1 MKAMTYQRYGGP
13 EVVQPRDLPRPTPAK
28 DEVLVRVSAA
38 GITTADWRL
47 RASAFPG
54 GLWLAGRLMT
64 GLVRPRKPVLGG
76 DFAGVVEAAGEGV
89 TRFKPGDRVFGFSG
103 FGAHAEY
110 LTISA
115 EGAIAKVP
123 GGLSDQEAA
132 ALPFGALCALEFLR
146 DVANVQPGQRVL
158 VVGASGGV
166 GGYAVQIARWL
177 GAEVTGVA
185 SAENAA
191 YVRSLGATE
200 IVDYRSEDVTRRDT
214 MFDIV
219 FDTVGALD
227 FRAAKRVLSPTGLF
241 LPLNFGLGDLP
252 KALCAGLGRGPRMKL
267 HVNGDTREGVDTLAR
282 LVVEGHLHPLI
293 DHVYPFDDIHA
304 GYAHVEGRHRRGAVV
319 LDIDGV
325 DQGTPVAV

>member
-1 MKAMTYQRYGGP
+1 MKAMIYESYGGP
-13 EVVQPRDLPRPTPAK
+13 DVVMPRDLPRPEAGEG
-28 DEVLVRVSAA
+28 EVLVRVRAA

-64 GLVRPRKPVLGG
+64 GLFRPRRPVLGG
-76 DFAGVVEAAGEGV
+76 DFAGVVAGVGAGV
-89 TRFKPGDRVFGFSG
+89 TRFAPGDRVFGFSG
-103 FGAHAEY
+103 FGAHADY

-115 EGAIAKVP
+115 EGAIAAIP

-146 DVANVQPGQRVL
+146 DVADVQPGQRVL

-185 SAENAA
+185 SGENAGF
-191 YVRSLGATE
+191 VQGLGATDV
-200 IVDYRSEDVTRRDT
+200 VDYRQEDVTRRET
-214 MFDIV
+214 MFDLV

-227 FRAAKRVLSPTGLF
+227 FRSAKRVLAPSGLF
-241 LPLNFGLGDLP
+241 LPLNFGLGDVP
-252 KALCAGLGRGPRMKL
+252 RAICSRLGRGPRMTL
-267 HVNGDTREGVDTLAR
+267 HVNGDSREGVEMLGR
-282 LVVEGHLHPLI
+282 LVVEGHLRPLI
-293 DHVYPFDDIHA
+293 DRVYPFDQIRE

-319 LDIDGV
+319 LDVAGE
-325 DQGTPVAV
+325 DQGAPVAV